1 MSLRT
6 KLLGLL
12 ILLAAGPLL
21 AIGLIG
27 YTLSQRAVAAQ
38 LEAQTRVL
46 TERSAEEIGR
56 RIRLVESDLRL
67 LGENA
72 ESERLLRL
80 HAAGATL
87 GAAAAAA
94 LQEVEAF
101 FDAAWPVVGGSY
113 AAVELLDA
121 NGTMLLRRGTAVTGD
136 PPDGRLLEHRVPAH
150 STDDPALRLGTV
162 RAFVHIDALLP
173 GDALDA
179 RFGRRGI
186 AAVVHRPSGRVLH
199 ASGGEDR
206 TVRRLSDIGLA
217 DLTLLEP
224 AVSAP
229 LRTSGGAGAQLGW
242 MTTID
247 APPLAVLSMAERAEF
262 AAPFDRQRSI
272 QLALVFLLAAAV
284 IPAGAFLLRRTTHS
298 LHELTAAADR
308 VGKGDFMPDLPR
320 TGSDEVGRLT
330 AAFHVMTHEIRSKVQ
345 EIERSRQLAAVGEF
359 AAELSHEIRNPLTA
373 VKLNLQRLERM
384 LEREAASVE
393 VMRPLH
399 IALSEVARLDRVV
412 RGALSLGR
420 PAAVPAAE
428 RRHTSIQQLVDGA
441 VEPLREQLQAQR
453 IELRVGCADAWVS
466 CVPEQLTGA
475 LLNVLLNAVEAME
488 NGGTLDV
495 RTAHATPDTVD
506 LLVADTGG
514 GIPAQ
519 ALERLFRPFSTTKRT
534 GTGLGLALAHR
545 SIEVHGGELSL
556 AQTSSD
562 GTTFRIRLPL
572 ATGLVTA

>member
-6 KLLGLL
+6 KLIGLL

-27 YTLSQRAVAAQ
+27 YTLSERAVAAQ
-38 LEAQTRVL
+38 LEEQTRL
-46 TERSAEEIGR
+46 LADRSAEEIAR
-56 RIRLVESDLRL
+56 RVRLVESDLRL

-80 HAAGATL
+80 SAAGTAQGASA
-87 GAAAAAA
+87 GAA
-94 LQEVEAF
+94 LRDVEAF

-121 NGTMLLRRGTAVTGD
+121 NGAMLLRRGTAVFGD
-136 PPDGRLLEHRVPAH
+136 PPGGRLLEHHVAAH
-150 STDDPALRLGTV
+150 SSDDPALRLGSV
-162 RAFVHIDALLP
+162 RAFVHVDALMP

-186 AAVVHRPSGRVLH
+186 AAVVYRPNGRVLH

-217 DLTLLEP
+217 DMTVTEHTV
-224 AVSAP
+224 AGP
-229 LRTSGGAGAQLGW
+229 LRASGAGGAQLGW
-242 MTTID
+242 MTVID
-247 APPLAVLSMAERAEF
+247 APPLAVLSIAERAEF

-284 IPAGAFLLRRTTHS
+284 VPAGAFLLRRTTRS
-298 LHELTAAADR
+298 LDELTAAADR
-308 VGKGDFMPDLPR
+308 VGKGDFMPELPR

-330 AAFHVMTHEIRSKVQ
+330 AAFRVMTHEIRSKVQ

-384 LEREAASVE
+384 LERETASSE

-399 IALSEVARLDRVV
+399 IALREVARLDRVV

-420 PAAVPAAE
+420 PAAASPAE
-428 RRHTSIQQLVDGA
+428 RRPTSVRQLVDGA

-453 IELRVGCADAWVS
+453 VELHVS
-466 CVPEQLTGA
+466 CDDTLVSCAPEELTGA
-475 LLNVLLNAVEAME
+475 VLNVLLNAVEAIE
-488 NGGTLDV
+488 DGGTLDV
-495 RTAHATPDTVD
+495 RTTHVMADMID
-506 LLVADTGG
+506 LLITDTGG
-514 GIPAQ
+514 GIPPE

-534 GTGLGLALAHR
+534 GTGLGLALAYR
-545 SIEVHGGELSL
+545 AVEVHGGELSL
-556 AQTSSD
+556 VATGPD